1 MLVKEG
7 MVGFGKRV
15 LCASACGW
23 KWGGE
28 VRVEAVCEALVER
41 RVHAHVEG
49 AADCVVGVE
58 DGSAFWRRAKLC
70 DASYISVEEVE
81 MCI

>member
-1 MLVKEG
+1 
-7 MVGFGKRV
+7 
-15 LCASACGW
+15 
-23 KWGGE
+23 
-28 VRVEAVCEALVER
+28 
-41 RVHAHVEG
+41 
-49 AADCVVGVE
+49 VE

>member
-1 MLVKEG
+1 LGK
-7 MVGFGKRV
+7 GFRARARAGGNG
-15 LCASACGW
+15 AS
-23 KWGGE
+23 E
-28 VRVEAVCEALVER
+28 VRVEAVCEALVEG